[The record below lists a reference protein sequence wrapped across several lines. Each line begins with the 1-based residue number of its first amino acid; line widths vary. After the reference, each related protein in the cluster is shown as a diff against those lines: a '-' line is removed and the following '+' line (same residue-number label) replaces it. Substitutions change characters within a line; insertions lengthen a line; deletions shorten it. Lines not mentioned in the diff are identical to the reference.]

1 MDPRLLQYDPNA
13 QYVQCEPI
21 DPRYRAQA
29 TYEYGST
36 HAAPGYMYPRMVDYH
51 PGMATL
57 TDGREVWDQQDHIGA
72 DFDNE
77 FQNWAG

>member
-1 MDPRLLQYDPNA
+1 MDPLLLQYDPNA
-13 QYVQCEPI
+13 QYVPYEPI
-21 DPRYRAQA
+21 DPRYGVQA
-29 TYEYGST
+29 TYEYGPT
-36 HAAPGYMYPRMVDYH
+36 HAAPGYAYPRMVDYH

-57 TDGREVWDQQDHIGA
+57 TDGREIWAQQDHIGA